1 MRAGTR
7 LAMTNQT
14 SPTDQALEIVF
25 NLYEWAEGIYLP
37 EAYIVKKDADGTL
50 THLVQKA
57 TTATLSPLGLQ
68 PDADQQKLLDWIEQ
82 LQPTALEHRYNATR
96 KKKLPLAELFQEEDI
111 KPLIIN
117 YIHRLLDQW
126 LTVVHRRKLP
136 LSWKVAR
143 KVLVKDFIVKFAA
156 QPLQPVLAFRK
167 TPEGVNYRLSATLG
181 ERKIRFRQFDE
192 LTPLTND
199 PGWLLADYALFRLE
213 HINGNMVKPFRQ
225 KDEVAIPGASAAA
238 YFRKFILKVASKTE
252 IQAEGFGVTHDDHL
266 QACRLEPV
274 RNLFGGQWVLSV
286 QMVYAN
292 AAFNWSDKKDRRT
305 TLEINGDDI
314 HIVKVSRDFDAEKR
328 CIERLPELGLV
339 HAEGSFFQPEIQ
351 AADDPYFLLGWLADH
366 REKLEREGFS
376 VVAPAVEDKTVYLQP
391 AGLQLSAGG
400 DNDWFDLLGEV
411 QVGEFRI
418 PFQQLAPYIKSH
430 NRFYPLPNGDYF
442 LIPLEWMARYQSL
455 VQFAKKTDGGL
466 RLEKSQYTLLEE
478 LDLHHDGIEAPDT
491 ALLAPPTLLK
501 ADLRPYQ
508 LEGMRWLA
516 GHYQQGLGALLADDM
531 GLGKT
536 LQTIAILLH
545 AKALLP
551 DSPAPGAD
559 AGPAQLDLFQTQPL
573 DQHLLKPLGALL
585 IMPASLVFNWEQE
598 IRRFAPSLNVCN
610 HTGAK
615 RYTDLRLLR
624 RFDVL
629 LTTYQTALRDEELL
643 QKIEFE
649 YIVLDESQQIKNP
662 DSKIFKAVNNLK
674 ARHKIS
680 LSGTPI
686 ENSLSDLWAQMQFIN
701 PGLLGNYAF
710 FRKEFITP
718 IEKNRDEQRS
728 RRLRSLV
735 QPYLLRR
742 TKEEVARDLP
752 PLTTKLFYS
761 EMTAEQKKIY
771 EKEKSAARNALLD
784 SFDAHNPQYKLMVL
798 QSLTRLRQLVNHP
811 GMVLDDYPHE
821 SGKYNDVLEH
831 WDIIRRSGHK
841 ALFFSS
847 FVKYLDYFKQ
857 HFESQELPYAWL
869 SGDIETRKRAEQVR
883 RFEEQPEVQ
892 SFLISIKAGG
902 AGLNLTAADY
912 VFILDPWWNPAT
924 EQQAIARAHR
934 IGQDKHVIAVKFITK
949 DSIEEKIMTLQAK
962 KAQLA
967 DDIINANEQLNFS
980 KDEIG
985 FLLS

>member
-1 MRAGTR
+1 
-7 LAMTNQT
+7 MTNN
-14 SPTDQALEIVF
+14 PTPADQSLEIVF
-25 NLYEWAEGIYLP
+25 NLSEWAEGIYLP
-37 EAYIVKKDADGTL
+37 EAFIVKKEADGAL
-50 THLVQKA
+50 THLMQKA
-57 TTATLSPLGLQ
+57 TPATLPPLGIT
-68 PDADQQKLLDWIEQ
+68 PDADQKKLLDLIDL
-82 LQPTALEHRYNATR
+82 LQPAALEQRYNATR
-96 KKKLPLAELFQEEDI
+96 KKKSPLADLLQEEDI
-111 KPLIIN
+111 KSLIIN
-117 YIHRLLDQW
+117 YIHRQLDQW
-126 LTVVHRRKLP
+126 LSIIHRRNFP

-143 KVLVKDFIVKFAA
+143 KVLVKDFLVKMAA
-156 QPLQPVLAFRK
+156 QPLQPVLSFEK
-167 TPEGVNYRLSATLG
+167 TAEGVNYRLSALAG
-181 ERKIRFRQFDE
+181 ERPVRFRQFDE
-192 LTPLTND
+192 LAPLTNE
-199 PGWLLADYALFRLE
+199 PGWLLADYTLYRLE

-238 YFRKFILKVASKTE
+238 YFRKFILKVASRAD
-252 IQAEGFGVTHDDHL
+252 IQAEGFGVTHDNRL
-266 QACRLEPV
+266 QACLLTPV
-274 RNLFGGQWVLSV
+274 RNLFGEQWVLSI
-286 QMVYAN
+286 QMAYAN
-292 AAFNWSDKKDRRT
+292 ASFNWSDKKDRRT
-305 TLEINGDDI
+305 SLEIEGDDI
-314 HIVKVSRDFDAEKR
+314 HIVKVTRDAEAENR
-328 CIERLPELGLV
+328 YIQGLPALGLF
-339 HAEGSFFQPEIQ
+339 HAEGSFFQPENQ
-351 AADDPYFLLGWLADH
+351 PHDDPYYLLGWLAAH
-366 REKLEREGFS
+366 RETLENKGYTLA
-376 VVAPAVEDKTVYLQP
+376 APIVEDKPLYLYP
-391 AGLQLSAGG
+391 AALQLSAGA
-400 DNDWFDLLGEV
+400 DNDWFDLHGEIR
-411 QVGEFRI
+411 VGEFVI
-418 PFQQLAPYIKSH
+418 PFHQLAPYIKSN
-430 NRFYPLPNGDYF
+430 NRFFILPNGDYF

-455 VQFAKKTDGGL
+455 VQFAKKTDTGL
-466 RLEKSQYTLLEE
+466 RLAKSQYTLLEE
-478 LDLHHDGIEAPDT
+478 LELQHDSHSAPDT
-491 ALLAPPTLLK
+491 SQLSPPAQLK
-501 ADLRPYQ
+501 AELRPYQ

-536 LQTIAILLH
+536 LQTIAMLLY
-545 AKALLP
+545 AKAQL
-551 DSPAPGAD
+551 DNGNTTAPALA
-559 AGPAQLDLFQTQPL
+559 AAQLDLFQSQPHDL
-573 DQHLLKPLGALL
+573 HLLKPLGALL
-585 IMPASLVFNWEQE
+585 IMPASLIFNWEQE
-598 IRRFAPSLNVCN
+598 IKRFAPSLSICN

-629 LTTYQTALRDEELL
+629 LTTYQTALRDEALL
-643 QKIEFE
+643 QKMEFE

-662 DSKIFKAVNNLK
+662 DSKIFKAVNSFQ

-710 FRKEFITP
+710 FRKEFISP

-742 TKEEVARDLP
+742 AKEEVAKDLP
-752 PLTTKLFYS
+752 PLTTKIFYS

-784 SFDAHNPQYKLMVL
+784 SFDAHNPQFKLMVL

-811 GMVLDDYPHE
+811 GMVLDDYAHE

-847 FVKYLDYFKQ
+847 FVKYLDYFRQ
-857 HFESQELPYAWL
+857 HFETAGMPYAWL
-869 SGDIETRKRAEQVR
+869 SGDVETRKRAEQVQ
-883 RFEEQPEVQ
+883 RFEQQKEVQ

-934 IGQDKHVIAVKFITK
+934 IGQDKQVIAVKFITK
-949 DSIEEKIMTLQAK
+949 DSIEEKIMALQSK

-967 DDIINANEQLNFS
+967 DDIVNANEQLNLS
-980 KDEIG
+980 KDEIA